1 MSEIINEVSAA
12 EEPATVYFRTA
23 TGTRVHRPECPHLVG
38 TDVHVA
44 SPVERLQH
52 PVCDWSRAQD
62 EGYGREHFDTVE
74 DAMRRLGVPVEAHD
88 TILGALRFVRHDEVF
103 TVNSLTY
110 GALGAR
116 GRTVAGFGK
125 TFYWVGDE
133 RINLPSYVD
142 SSRSGH
148 TAPKAHGGSCS
159 GCHLELPLTGVCD
172 DC

>member
-1 MSEIINEVSAA
+1 MSEIISETSAA
-12 EEPATVYFRTA
+12 GEPAPVYFRTA

-38 TDVHVA
+38 TDAHPA
-44 SPVERLQH
+44 SPAERLQH

-62 EGYGREHFDTVE
+62 EGYGREYFDTVE

-88 TILGALRFVRHDEVF
+88 TILSALRFVRHDEVF

-110 GALGAR
+110 GALGSR

-125 TFYWVGDE
+125 TFYWVGDQ

-148 TAPKAHGGSCS
+148 TSPKVYGDICPSCR
-159 GCHLELPLTGVCD
+159 LALPLTGVCD

>member
-1 MSEIINEVSAA
+1 MSETINEFQAGGESPRA
-12 EEPATVYFRTA
+12 YFRTA
-23 TGTRVHRPECPHLVG
+23 TGTRVHRPECPHLLG
-38 TDVHVA
+38 TDVHAA
-44 SPVERLQH
+44 SLAERLQH

-62 EGYGREHFDTVE
+62 EGHGREHFDTVE

-103 TVNSLTY
+103 TVHSLTY
-110 GALGAR
+110 GALGAS

-125 TFYWVGDE
+125 SFYWVGNE

-148 TAPKAHGGSCS
+148 TAPQVYGDVCPT
-159 GCHLELPLTGVCD
+159 CHLARPLTGVCD

>member
-1 MSEIINEVSAA
+1 MSEIISATSAA
-12 EEPATVYFRTA
+12 GEPAPVYFRTA

-38 TDVHVA
+38 TDAHPA
-44 SPVERLQH
+44 SPAERLQH

-62 EGYGREHFDTVE
+62 EGYGREHFDTVD

-88 TILGALRFVRHDEVF
+88 TIVSALRFVRHDEVF

-110 GALGAR
+110 GALGSR

-125 TFYWVGDE
+125 TFYWVGDQ

-148 TAPKAHGGSCS
+148 TSPKVYGDICPSCR
-159 GCHLELPLTGVCD
+159 LALPLTGVCD